1 MNKILL
7 NFFFIFAAIL
17 FLSSCEKKETART
30 YSEVTE
36 DSSLE
41 TAAPTSD
48 PHAGLNIDLN
58 TPMPGM
64 DSKNDPHAGFTKEQ
78 LAQMLS
84 ASGVQNVSESP
95 ISWTLPEGWQE
106 KPATGMRIATF
117 GLKNNESAVDC
128 SIVSL
133 GAGAGGIE
141 PNIIRWLGQL
151 NLEVLPPA
159 ELQAFIAK
167 QETLTL
173 DANVSALVID
183 FTELQK
189 KSAPVTP
196 SMLAAII
203 EANNQR
209 IFVKMTGSREK
220 VLEQSKAFKA
230 LVKSLK
236 FKN

>member
-1 MNKILL
+1 MNKIFL
-7 NFFFIFAAIL
+7 NFFFVFAAIL

-36 DSSLE
+36 DSSE
-41 TAAPTSD
+41 TAVPASD
-48 PHAGLNIDLN
+48 PHAGLNMDFHA
-58 TPMPGM
+58 PMDQM
-64 DSKNDPHAGFTKEQ
+64 DGQNDPHAGFTKEQ
-78 LAQMLS
+78 LAQML
-84 ASGVQNVSESP
+84 AESGVQNVSESP
-95 ISWTLPEGWQE
+95 LSWTLPEGWQQ

-151 NLEVLPPA
+151 NLDVPPPA

-183 FTELQK
+183 FTGLQK
-189 KSAPVTP
+189 KSAPAAP

>member
-1 MNKILL
+1 MHRKYL
-7 NFFFIFAAIL
+7 NFVFIFTAIV

-30 YSEVTE
+30 YSEVTS
-36 DSSLE
+36 DSPE
-41 TAAPTSD
+41 TTAPTND
-48 PHAGLNIDLN
+48 PHAGLNMDIQAM
-58 TPMPGM
+58 MPKTAS
-64 DSKNDPHAGFTKEQ
+64 DNDPHSGFSKEQ
-78 LAQMLS
+78 LAEML
-84 ASGVQNVSESP
+84 AQSGVQNVSESP
-95 ISWTLPEGWQE
+95 IIWTLPEGWQQ

-151 NLEVLPPA
+151 NLEVPPSA
-159 ELQAFIAK
+159 ELQDFIAK

-173 DANVSALVID
+173 DANVLALVID
-183 FTELQK
+183 FTGLQK
-189 KSAPVTP
+189 KSAPETP
-196 SMLAAII
+196 SILAAII

-220 VLEQSKAFKA
+220 ILEQSKAFKA